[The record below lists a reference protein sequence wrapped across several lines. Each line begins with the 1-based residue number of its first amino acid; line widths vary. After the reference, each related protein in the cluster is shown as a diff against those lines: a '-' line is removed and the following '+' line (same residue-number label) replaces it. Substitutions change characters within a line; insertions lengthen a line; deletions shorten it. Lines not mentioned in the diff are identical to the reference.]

1 MGVFKH
7 SVMIQRPTEEVFAF
21 LHDPANDPVWQ
32 TGLIETKLSGPMGVG
47 ATLTEVRHFLGKRV
61 ELTFEITEYEPPT
74 KSSRATIAGLVP
86 IAAGYTLEPAG
97 EGTKVTMV
105 GETEAHGFFKL
116 AERVFARMARRE
128 LEANAGHLKNLLET
142 TSS

>member
-1 MGVFKH
+1 MSVFKH
-7 SVMIQRPTEEVFAF
+7 SVMIQRPIEEVFAF

-32 TGLIETKLSGPMGVG
+32 TGLVETKLSGPMGVG

-61 ELTFEITEYEPPT
+61 ELTFEITEYEPPAR
-74 KSSRATIAGLVP
+74 SSRAIIAGPVP

-97 EGTKVTMV
+97 GGTNVTMV
-105 GETEAHGFFKL
+105 GETDAYGFFRL
-116 AERVFARMARRE
+116 TEPVFARMASRE
-128 LEANAGHLKNLLET
+128 LEANAGHLKDLLET